1 MPLVIDLILNGR
13 LADGPITMKLA
24 CQTLGK
30 DVSVQDFRAALEGD
44 EHTGAWYRSAIG
56 IDLIR
61 ERAVDR

>member
-1 MPLVIDLILNGR
+1 VLVEHSAYGTQAL
-13 LADGPITMKLA
+13 
-24 CQTLGK
+24 
-30 DVSVQDFRAALEGD
+30 DVVLRALTNHPTDSLVALEGD